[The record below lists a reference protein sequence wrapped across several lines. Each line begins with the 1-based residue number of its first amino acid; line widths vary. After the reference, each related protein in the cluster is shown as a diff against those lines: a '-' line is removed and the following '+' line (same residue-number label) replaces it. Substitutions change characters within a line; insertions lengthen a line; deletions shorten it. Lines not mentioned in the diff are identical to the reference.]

1 MQCARG
7 CSSCCVDDLRVLPVE
22 AEAIARHVEEHPI
35 TRVAPVG
42 RCAFLDDD
50 GACTVYDARPFLCR
64 THGLPL
70 RTEADAEGG
79 RVGLRVLRDDVSV
92 CSLNFTTRA
101 PVPREVL
108 DAVRIQTLLVT
119 VDRRFRVVA
128 GMDDDVT
135 RIPLRALAAS
145 LVEPG

>member
-1 MQCARG
+1 
-7 CSSCCVDDLRVLPVE
+7 
-22 AEAIARHVEEHPI
+22 
-35 TRVAPVG
+35 VG

-70 RTEADAEGG
+70 RTDDAADRPRG
-79 RVGLRVLRDDVSV
+79 GLRVLRDDVSV
-92 CSLNFTTRA
+92 CALNFTERA
-101 PVPREVL
+101 PAAREVL

-135 RIPLRALAAS
+135 RIPLRALALS
-145 LVEPG
+145 LLDQG